1 MAGFATVRLLFFAYI
16 FGIILLFRAQVEN
29 APLNDESKPP
39 CVYVANMES
48 ALKKAFA
55 NCKNELHLTDV
66 PDLHAPMDILDEY
79 YKNMVKNGFD
89 DKLTLDGK
97 TDLKAVEK
105 LYQGGNLTDAIRK
118 DLVKEWDIC
127 NMKIE
132 KDFPGGGDESK
143 ICRKVAAIDN
153 CLFSKS
159 QELNLVS

>member
-89 DKLTLDGK
+89 DKVCTNDSGLRK
-97 TDLKAVEK
+97 NHIK
-105 LYQGGNLTDAIRK
+105 LYMSI
-118 DLVKEWDIC
+118 
-127 NMKIE
+127 MS
-132 KDFPGGGDESK
+132 FPNYVFIYYIGL
-143 ICRKVAAIDN
+143 CYKV
-153 CLFSKS
+153 F
-159 QELNLVS
+159 Q